1 MDSFDR
7 RIFLSRYAHYENQD
21 FKRWFAQLKRA
32 YPLPEWVLAE
42 LLAADLRSIWHW
54 RNGRGRPAKKTI
66 RMIAYLIAWRIGAV
80 TTSRDLLR
88 VRKWVATGELES
100 MVDAFLE
107 REAALEAQVD
117 ARKARKC
124 AKTGRTT
131 LPWFQ
136 KS

>member
-1 MDSFDR
+1 MGQFDR
-7 RIFLSRYAHYENQD
+7 QIFLSRHSHCENQD
-21 FKRWFAQLKRA
+21 FKRWWIQLKRA

-42 LLAADLRSIWHW
+42 LLAVDLRSIWYW
-54 RNGRGRPAKKTI
+54 RNGHGKPAKKTI

-80 TTSRDLLR
+80 STSRDLLR

-107 REAALEAQVD
+107 REAKLDAQSD

-124 AKTGRTT
+124 AKTGRQT

>member
-1 MDSFDR
+1 MGQFDR
-7 RIFLSRYAHYENQD
+7 QIFLSRHSHCENQD
-21 FKRWFAQLKRA
+21 FKHWFAQLKRV

-42 LLAADLRSIWHW
+42 LLAVDLRSIWHW

-80 TTSRDLLR
+80 STGRDLLR
-88 VRKWVATGELES
+88 VRKWVATGELET

-107 REAALEAQVD
+107 REAKLEARN
-117 ARKARKC
+117 ATRKC
-124 AKTGRTT
+124 AKTGRQT